1 MDLNKQCKN
10 CQVQLTTE
18 NAAKKNAKYYRNE
31 CKPCRSNAVVK
42 SMVGNPKRMA
52 YANAYNRRTGK
63 VKEYPC
69 EGCSKLC
76 YKKYEK
82 AFCSDMCRFMH
93 YVDKQEDCWIWIGH
107 KNNNGYGIFGF
118 KYKNSS
124 IASRVSYELFKGPIE
139 ESKFICHTCDNPS
152 CVNPDHLWAG
162 THVENMM
169 DMTEKGRQS
178 SKLTNVEVF
187 KIRKLHE
194 EGYSNSKLMEL
205 FNTSSC
211 QISNIIHRRTWKHV

>member
-1 MDLNKQCKN
+1 MDLNKQCRN
-10 CQVQLTTE
+10 CHVQLTTD

-52 YANAYNRRTGK
+52 YANAYNRRKGI

-69 EGCSKLC
+69 EGCGKLC
-76 YKKYEK
+76 YKTYEK
-82 AFCSDMCRFMH
+82 AFCSDMCRFMS
-93 YVDKQEDCWIWIGH
+93 YVNKQEDCWIWTGK
-107 KNNNGYGIFGF
+107 KNKRGYGQLCF
-118 KYKNSS
+118 KDNMSA

-139 ESKFICHTCDNPS
+139 EAKFICHTCDNPS

-162 THVENMM
+162 THIENMM

-178 SKLTNVEVF
+178 SKITNIDAF
-187 KIRKLHE
+187 KIRKMWE
-194 EGYSNSKLMEL
+194 EGYSQEVIAKKYSI
-205 FNTSSC
+205 SSGT
-211 QISNIIHRRTWKHV
+211 ISNIVHRKSWKHV